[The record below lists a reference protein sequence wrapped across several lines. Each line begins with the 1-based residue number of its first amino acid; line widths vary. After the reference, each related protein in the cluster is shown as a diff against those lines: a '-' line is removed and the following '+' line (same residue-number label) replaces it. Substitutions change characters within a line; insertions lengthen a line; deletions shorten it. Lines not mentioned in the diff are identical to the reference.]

1 MDNRPKKKLLQFLA
15 EDLGKG
21 DITSNLLP
29 RKRIKAYIISKQ
41 DCTLAGINYVK
52 DIFALKGC
60 KTRIIKKDGSK
71 VKPNQIV
78 CEIIGSV
85 QAILACERT
94 ALNLLSRMSVIATKT
109 KK

>member
-1 MDNRPKKKLLQFLA
+1 MDSSPKKKLSQFLA

-52 DIFALKGC
+52 VIFALKGC
-60 KTRIIKKDGSK
+60 KTRISKKEGNK
-71 VKPNQIV
+71 IKPNKIRV
-78 CEIIGSV
+78 
-85 QAILACERT
+85 
-94 ALNLLSRMSVIATKT
+94 
-109 KK
+109 